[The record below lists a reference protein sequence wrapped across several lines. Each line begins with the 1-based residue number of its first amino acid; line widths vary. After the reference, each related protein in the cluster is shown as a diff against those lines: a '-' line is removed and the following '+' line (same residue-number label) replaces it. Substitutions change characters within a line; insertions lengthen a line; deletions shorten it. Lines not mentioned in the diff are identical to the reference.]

1 MVLLAPSYS
10 SGAATVGIHFIKNHM
25 TLHWESISKK
35 KPCIGNVAA
44 GSFKK
49 KKEKDVATRG
59 TGESEMVLVDVSL

>member
-1 MVLLAPSYS
+1 
-10 SGAATVGIHFIKNHM
+10 M

-35 KPCIGNVAA
+35 KNLALGM
-44 GSFKK
+44 SLQDLSKK